1 MDSETP
7 VRDEAPVEPISRH
20 PGLTFRAFVI
30 TVAALMAMNAL
41 SIDSM
46 LPALPQIG
54 QTLGITLDNDRQW
67 VVTAYLL
74 GFGGA
79 QIIYGPLSDRFG
91 RKPVLLVGIAIYALA
106 SLFATFAG
114 SFTLMI
120 TARVLQGVGAAAT
133 RVLAISIVRD
143 CYSGRPM
150 ARIMSL
156 TFIVFLAAPIIAPS
170 LGQAILLVAPWP
182 VIFALLA
189 VFGVFMLVWTAVKLP
204 ETLNAEDRLPIEFH
218 RVAQAF
224 RLALTTRSSVGYM
237 LASTLVMGGLFGFIN
252 SVQQIFADVLKQP
265 QWFTTVFACVAFF
278 MAVAALLN
286 SRVVLRFGMHVVSH
300 LALLGFILCAV
311 LHCAVAISGHESI
324 WTFAVFQAGIFF
336 FFGLVVSNF
345 NTIAME
351 PLGHVAGT
359 ASSVQ
364 GFVTTFGGALIGFF
378 IGQHFNGT
386 VVPLTLGF
394 AVTGSLAFLTIFIA
408 ERGRM
413 FRPGMVKK
421 ET

>member
-7 VRDEAPVEPISRH
+7 LRDEAPVEPISRH

-91 RKPVLLVGIAIYALA
+91 RKSVLLVGIAIYALA

-120 TARVLQGVGAAAT
+120 AARVLQGVGAAAT

-189 VFGVFMLVWTAVKLP
+189 VFGVFMLVWTALKLP

-300 LALLGFILCAV
+300 LALLGFIFCAV

-408 ERGRM
+408 ENGRM
-413 FRPGMVKK
+413 FRPGMAKK

>member
-7 VRDEAPVEPISRH
+7 LRDDAAAEAISRH
-20 PGLTFRAFVI
+20 PGLTFRAFVV
-30 TVAALMAMNAL
+30 TMAALMAMNAL

-54 QTLGITLDNDRQW
+54 TTLGITLDNDRQW

-79 QIIYGPLSDRFG
+79 QIVYGPLSDRFG
-91 RKPVLLVGIAIYALA
+91 RKPVLIAGIAIYSVA
-106 SLFATFAG
+106 SVFATFAG
-114 SFTLMI
+114 SFQLMI
-120 TARVLQGVGAAAT
+120 MARVLQGVGAAAT
-133 RVLAISIVRD
+133 RVLAVSIIRD

-170 LGQAILLVAPWP
+170 LGQVILLVAPWP
-182 VIFALLA
+182 AIFALLA
-189 VFGVFMLVWTAVKLP
+189 AFGVFMLGWTALKLP
-204 ETLNAEDRLPIEFH
+204 ETLHPEDRLPIEFG
-218 RVAQAF
+218 RVTQAF

-237 LASTLVMGGLFGFIN
+237 LATTLVMGGLFGFIN

-265 QWFTTVFACVAFF
+265 QWFTTVFAGVAFF
-278 MAVAALLN
+278 MAIAALLN
-286 SRVVLRFGMHVVSH
+286 SRIVVRFGMHVVSH
-300 LALLGFILCAV
+300 LALLGFIAFAV
-311 LHCAVAISGHESI
+311 LHCVVAISGHESI
-324 WTFAVFQAGIFF
+324 WTFAVFQAGIMF
-336 FFGLVVSNF
+336 FFGLVASNF

-351 PLGHVAGT
+351 PLGHIAGT

-378 IGQHFNGT
+378 IGQHFDGT

-394 AVTGSLAFLTIFIA
+394 AITGSLAFAIVYIA
-408 ERGRM
+408 ERGRI
-413 FRPGMVKK
+413 FRPGTVKK
-421 ET
+421 EL